1 MTLDQIR
8 YVLEIAKCQS
18 INKAANNLFISQSSL
33 SNAIKNLENELN
45 EPLFIRTNRGVTLTK
60 FGETFVSYIEPLQLQ
75 IKQLDALAKKKPQ
88 GRKHTLSVAS
98 SGFEQVSNIC
108 SAIYKN
114 YKGSIR
120 IEQYDGDG
128 DETIN
133 MVANG
138 VVEVG
143 LIRIWNCYFP
153 FVRQQMQ
160 SKGVQF
166 FPLESLQLAITVG
179 KNNPLYYLDADFVT
193 VEQLAPY
200 PMVMNNFTDKGPYA
214 DILDRLG
221 LNTYADRFVTDSR
234 TVIHEYVTQTDAW
247 YLNSDH
253 SILKDTHFDDER
265 SLILLQDEIRSEI
278 GWIKQNGVEL
288 SPLASAFIDALNG
301 FYIAR

>member
-8 YVLEIAKCQS
+8 YVLEIAKFQS
-18 INKAANNLFISQSSL
+18 INKAAKNLFVSQSSL
-33 SNAIKNLENELN
+33 SNAVKSLENELN

-60 FGETFVSYIEPLQLQ
+60 FGETFISFVAPLQLQ
-75 IKQLDALAKKKPQ
+75 IQQLDSLIKKKPQ
-88 GRKHTLSVAS
+88 GGKHTFSVAS

-108 SAIYKN
+108 SMIYKK
-114 YKGSIR
+114 YKGSVR

-133 MVANG
+133 MVASG
-138 VVEVG
+138 VAEVG
-143 LIRIWNCYFP
+143 LIRIWNCYLP
-153 FVRQQMQ
+153 LVRQQMK

-179 KNNPLYYLDADFVT
+179 KNNPLYYSEKNFVT
-193 VEQLAPY
+193 VEQLSLY

-214 DILDRLG
+214 DILDRLK
-221 LNTYADRFVTDSR
+221 LNTFADRFVTDSR
-234 TVIHEYVTQTDAW
+234 TVIHEYVIQTDAW

-278 GWIKQNGVEL
+278 GWIKRSGVEPSL
-288 SPLASAFIDALNG
+288 LGSEFIDILNG
-301 FYIAR
+301 YYLDR